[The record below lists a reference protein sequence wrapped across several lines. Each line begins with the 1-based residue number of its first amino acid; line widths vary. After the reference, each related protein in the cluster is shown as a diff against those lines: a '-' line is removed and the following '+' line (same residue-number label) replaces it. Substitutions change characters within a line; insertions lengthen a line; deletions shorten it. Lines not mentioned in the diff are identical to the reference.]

1 MNEKYDDYLK
11 DVIFLDRN
19 PMRILEE
26 KVANELKKNIM
37 EKSFKSFTQKKDY
50 FTIAYNEISKVLP
63 TNDKIENNWRDCA
76 EDCYTICHEYVKNE
90 VESTAY
96 MLRILS
102 ASVLGDT
109 KNYKICFYINYDI
122 IRFPNIISGKWNDD
136 TKKPDEKSPDKNTI
150 QDKDVFQIEIC
161 RISED
166 GKTILSEN
174 NENKPTNGRFILGAG
189 PSASGKTYNA
199 GLIIKMMKMVDP
211 SFPEFFMTID
221 GGTYREQSVIYQTI
235 IDAVIKKKQYPGLKN
250 LMSAS
255 IFSMEKSIF
264 ESDSIKKNIKEYLL
278 KQTKQ
283 YNFIVSLYVPDT
295 LAFCGSLDCMNK
307 IIPYIEITGDNNWI
321 GLMIYQHKN
330 GGNKCPFKSG
340 YKCKGCTESG
350 KEREKKEGKKYSSSA
365 WEKSMTNGFIS
376 IKNAPNIRIV
386 YHNNGG
392 VKDSKSVFEDLSS
405 EKIPYDTNQNIKY
418 FFVENNIVYIS
429 GELKNREDCH
439 TYLLTGCSDTYFQD
453 QITRLN
459 LFKEKKE
466 DNIAQTVPTD
476 LNNIKLEFDQTNENI
491 TPSDVSMIDKKFLE
505 YYNNKYI
512 GIPNEFMESENE
524 EDPKII
530 QQLVDSGF
538 LELADVDEDGMTDDE
553 KTHHYFTVI
562 INPPFDPKKKNDY
575 VIIQKLITNDKI
587 KLFDSYEE
595 KEPDKNSTKL
605 ADTNM
610 IGLDETPVVEAPP
623 IDNEELKNIQTIVIP
638 GDIDIGIMS
647 PENKN
652 TKISIFPS
660 LTSILNKFTNALPS
674 LNISFS
680 KNKEKIEKDIS
691 DVENDI
697 VNVEK
702 QIVDEK
708 LVTIVSIKTID
719 PNTSEKV
726 NEIRDTGAVLDI
738 TEMYNKKISD
748 DNLIYQNPLK
758 QFTDHA
764 NIDIV
769 PVIHGVIAK
778 LLDYCKD
785 KYIAIPK
792 NLEDNDK
799 KIINNLETNRYIKK
813 IEEDKID
820 QNKLKGNEANYDYYE
835 IILDDKMKE
844 IIQQFYE
851 DLQKLSVLNNVIVY
865 ERGDETTSSE
875 TTSDIVSQPKV
886 KKSNIGNLLNVFKDV
901 NNMSSSDFFNSL
913 GSVSK
918 HIITGSKTLKNK
930 ANGIPVNIGPK
941 CKNPNMTKKNTNNII
956 ERFGFGKIFGSNAMA
971 AAGGG
976 KKKRTRKNNP
986 KSKRTK
992 KNRKNY
998 KGKEVK

>member
-1 MNEKYDDYLK
+1 LADVDETIMDDDEKKYNFYHVRINPPFEPTKNNDY
-11 DVIFLDRN
+11 VI
-19 PMRILEE
+19 I
-26 KVANELKKNIM
+26 
-37 EKSFKSFTQKKDY
+37 QKL
-50 FTIAYNEISKVLP
+50 I
-63 TNDKIENNWRDCA
+63 TNDKIKLFDSYE
-76 EDCYTICHEYVKNE
+76 
-90 VESTAY
+90 
-96 MLRILS
+96 
-102 ASVLGDT
+102 
-109 KNYKICFYINYDI
+109 
-122 IRFPNIISGKWNDD
+122 
-136 TKKPDEKSPDKNTI
+136 EKELDKNSTKLA
-150 QDKDVFQIEIC
+150 D
-161 RISED
+161 
-166 GKTILSEN
+166 
-174 NENKPTNGRFILGAG
+174 TN
-189 PSASGKTYNA
+189 T
-199 GLIIKMMKMVDP
+199 V
-211 SFPEFFMTID
+211 
-221 GGTYREQSVIYQTI
+221 
-235 IDAVIKKKQYPGLKN
+235 
-250 LMSAS
+250 
-255 IFSMEKSIF
+255 
-264 ESDSIKKNIKEYLL
+264 
-278 KQTKQ
+278 
-283 YNFIVSLYVPDT
+283 
-295 LAFCGSLDCMNK
+295 
-307 IIPYIEITGDNNWI
+307 
-321 GLMIYQHKN
+321 
-330 GGNKCPFKSG
+330 
-340 YKCKGCTESG
+340 
-350 KEREKKEGKKYSSSA
+350 
-365 WEKSMTNGFIS
+365 
-376 IKNAPNIRIV
+376 RIV
-386 YHNNGG
+386 PSGTAKESNISSTI
-392 VKDSKSVFEDLSS
+392 VDDLIVDSK
-405 EKIPYDTNQNIKY
+405 I
-418 FFVENNIVYIS
+418 
-429 GELKNREDCH
+429 LK
-439 TYLLTGCSDTYFQD
+439 
-453 QITRLN
+453 
-459 LFKEKKE
+459 
-466 DNIAQTVPTD
+466 
-476 LNNIKLEFDQTNENI
+476 
-491 TPSDVSMIDKKFLE
+491 

-595 KEPDKNSTKL
+595 KEPDKNLTKL

-610 IGLDETPVVEAPP
+610 IGVDETPVVEAPP

-638 GDIDIGIMS
+638 GDIDIGMIL
-647 PENKN
+647 PEKKS
-652 TKISIFPS
+652 TTTYKFPS
-660 LTSILNKFTNALPS
+660 LKSILTTITSALPS

-680 KNKEKIEKDIS
+680 KNKQQIDKDISELEKDI
-691 DVENDI
+691 VHLEN
-697 VNVEK
+697 
-702 QIVDEK
+702 QIVDDK
-708 LVTIVSIKTID
+708 PVTVVSIKVTD
-719 PNTSEKV
+719 PKTSEKV
-726 NEIRDTGAVLDI
+726 NEIIDTGSVLDI
-738 TEMYNKKISD
+738 TKIYNKKISD
-748 DNLIYQNPLK
+748 DNFSYQNLLK
-758 QFTDHA
+758 QFTTTRPE
-764 NIDIV
+764 IVDIV
-769 PVIHGVIAK
+769 PVVHGVIAK

-792 NLEDNDK
+792 NLEDNDN

-956 ERFGFGKIFGSNAMA
+956 ERFGFGKIFGSNATA